1 MPELPEVET
10 TRRGLRPHAVN
21 QRIVRLSV
29 REPRLRWPVPTDLP
43 GKVQQQVVRDID
55 RRAKYLLFRFD
66 HGVMISHLGM
76 SGSWRVLT
84 EPAPLR
90 LHDHIELELGD
101 ATLLRYHDPRRFGC
115 LLWTEKP
122 DDHPLLKT
130 LGPEPLT
137 DDFDGAYL
145 FRRSRGKSVAI
156 KTFLM
161 DNHVVVGVG
170 NIYAQEALFLA
181 GIRPGIAAGR
191 ISRTRYLQLGDIIR
205 QLLNNAITQGGT
217 TLRDFVN
224 SDGEPGYFAQ
234 QLFVYGRE
242 DLPCRRCAT
251 PIKALRQAN
260 RTTSYCPQCQQ

>member
-10 TRRGLRPHAVN
+10 TRRGLAPHVVG
-21 QRIVRLSV
+21 QHITQLKV
-29 REPRLRWPVPTDLP
+29 RESRLRWPVPADLP
-43 GKVQQQVVRDID
+43 ALVAGQPVLSLT
-55 RRAKYLLFRFD
+55 RRAKYLLFQLP
-66 HGVMISHLGM
+66 HGYLLSHLGM

-90 LHDHIELELGD
+90 THDHLVITMSNACE
-101 ATLLRYHDPRRFGC
+101 LRYHDPRRFGC
-115 LLWTEKP
+115 LLWTTEP
-122 DDHPLLKT
+122 DEHALLRV
-130 LGPEPLT
+130 LGPEPLAEQ
-137 DDFDGAYL
+137 FDGDYL
-145 FRRSRGKSVAI
+145 FQRSRGKSAPI

-191 ISRTRYLQLGDIIR
+191 VTRARYQALAEIIR
-205 QLLNNAITQGGT
+205 KVLSEAIQQGGT

-234 QLFVYGRE
+234 QLRVYGRE
-242 DLPCRRCAT
+242 GLPCHICQT
-251 PIKALRQAN
+251 PIKSLKHAN